1 MVYHAYYVLDGDRGC
16 RPCVE
21 SSGDEQT
28 RELKTCR
35 YVDSVL
41 GSDRGYVQRSNKL
54 LTDIM
59 LIHRFCLLSFKHRLA
74 PLLG

>member
-1 MVYHAYYVLDGDRGC
+1 MYRAYYGLDGDRGC

-21 SSGDEQT
+21 SSSDEQT
-28 RELKTCR
+28 RVLETCR

-41 GSDRGYVQRSNKL
+41 GSDRGYVQRSKKL
-54 LTDIM
+54 LTNIM
-59 LIHRFCLLSFKHRLA
+59 LILWLCVLTFKHRLA